1 MKKMGLFET
10 TPSFFYSVVKISY
23 LNTALNIASLAP
35 LLSTT

>member
-1 MKKMGLFET
+1 MKKMELLNN
-10 TPSFFYSVVKISY
+10 PIFFYSVVKISY